1 MIEYTPKNIMD
12 WTRMGM
18 RTAFGHFMKEIAGE
32 YSNLIVLAADLAS
45 SSGLTEFQKVYPE
58 KFYNI
63 GIAEQNMTAIAAGL
77 AKEGSNVFITSFAP
91 FVSMRNYE
99 AVRTLVGY
107 MNLNVKIVALASGFS
122 LGVQGNTHYCLED
135 ISLMKTIPGMKI
147 FSPADVVEES
157 KCLKYLADY
166 EGPAYLRLTGTNG
179 SPAVFKADYEFHP
192 EEPAELREGSDVLVL
207 STGSVGA
214 ECVRASRLLGK
225 ENISCGVYSCCQL
238 KPFNMEF
245 LRKKAEGV
253 KLIATV
259 EEHFRTGGLGGIVCE
274 EMCSMQQPKPVLRI
288 GVDDEFPK
296 AGDYTY
302 LQNET
307 GLSSAKIASAVAEHL
322 REFYAEVE

>member
-18 RTAFGHFMKEIAGE
+18 RSAFGFFMKEIAE
-32 YSNLIVLAADLAS
+32 EHSNLVVLAADLAS
-45 SSGLTEFQKVYPE
+45 SSGLTEFQKCFPE

-99 AVRTLVGY
+99 AIRTLVGY
-107 MNLNVKIVALASGFS
+107 MHMNVKIVALASGFS

-135 ISLMKTIPGMKI
+135 ISLMKTIPGMRI

-157 KCLKYLADY
+157 MCLKYLADY

-192 EEPAELREGSDVLVL
+192 EEPYGLKDSGDVLIL
-207 STGSVGA
+207 STGSVVS
-214 ECVRASRLLGK
+214 ECLRACRLLNK

-238 KPFNMEF
+238 KPFNADF
-245 LRKKAEGV
+245 LRKKAESV
-253 KLIATV
+253 KLIAVV

-274 EMCSMQQPKPVLRI
+274 EICAMPRQKPVLRI
-288 GVDDEFPK
+288 GIDDVFPK

-302 LQNET
+302 LLNET
-307 GLSSAKIASAVAEHL
+307 GLSAAKIAGAVSERF
-322 REFYAEVE
+322 REICAEVE

>member
-45 SSGLTEFQKVYPE
+45 SSGLTEFQKIYPE

>member
-18 RTAFGHFMKEIAGE
+18 RSAFGFFMKEIAE
-32 YSNLIVLAADLAS
+32 EHSNLVVLAADLAS
-45 SSGLTEFQKVYPE
+45 SSGLTEFQKCFPE

-99 AVRTLVGY
+99 AIRTLVGY
-107 MNLNVKIVALASGFS
+107 MHMNVKIVALASGFS

-135 ISLMKTIPGMKI
+135 ISLMKTIPGMRI

-157 KCLKYLADY
+157 MCLKYLADY

-192 EEPAELREGSDVLVL
+192 EEPYGLKDSGDVLIL
-207 STGSVGA
+207 STGSVVS
-214 ECVRASRLLGK
+214 ECLRACRLLNK
-225 ENISCGVYSCCQL
+225 ENISCGVYSL
-238 KPFNMEF
+238 S
-245 LRKKAEGV
+245 
-253 KLIATV
+253 LI
-259 EEHFRTGGLGGIVCE
+259 HI
-274 EMCSMQQPKPVLRI
+274 
-288 GVDDEFPK
+288 
-296 AGDYTY
+296 
-302 LQNET
+302 
-307 GLSSAKIASAVAEHL
+307 
-322 REFYAEVE
+322 